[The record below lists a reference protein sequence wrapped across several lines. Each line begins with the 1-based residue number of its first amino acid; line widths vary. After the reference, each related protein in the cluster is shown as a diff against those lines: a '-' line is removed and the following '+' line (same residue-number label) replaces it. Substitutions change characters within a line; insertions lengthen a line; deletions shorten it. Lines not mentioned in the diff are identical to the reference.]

1 MHVFAVQVAKTCDSL
16 LRNFRNTMPKDF
28 KVEVA
33 AGGVRHS
40 ITFAVIGAAP
50 AMMNFARAIFG
61 MKSCTDVAPLSARVL
76 PMLESYKPIWSLA
89 GEMVEIK
96 TWMQVIEEG
105 LDVAMQHVKQSIQRT
120 AAAQDEATKT
130 LNDTGSL
137 NLKAKLSAFFANADA
152 FSDEHKV
159 EVEKL
164 LDDKA
169 SVSLYHTFR
178 QIDAHR
184 QNLETC
190 TSELK
195 KAKAIAT
202 HQTVLANIDA
212 LTAACDL
219 AMGGEDCEANRA
231 NAGRTLGNLTA
242 LQAMY
247 RDLRQGESRQHL
259 AEKCRKGLKRKRYLS
274 LDPHLA
280 IHLDSVCDNVSD
292 PAAQRIQNVPI
303 GASQQ

>member
-1 MHVFAVQVAKTCDSL
+1 MYSVKVYKTLTFFAVQVAKTCDSL

-33 AGGVRHS
+33 AGGTKQNIS
-40 ITFAVIGAAP
+40 FAVIGAAP

-120 AAAQDEATKT
+120 AAAQDEATKK
-130 LNDTGSL
+130 LNDTGCQ
-137 NLKAKLSAFFANADA
+137 NLTAQLSAFFAKVDA
-152 FSDEHKV
+152 FSDKHKV
-159 EVEKL
+159 EV
-164 LDDKA
+164 DKILGDEA
-169 SVSLYHTFR
+169 SASLYHAFR
-178 QIDAHR
+178 QIDANR

-190 TSELK
+190 ASELK

-212 LTAACDL
+212 LMAACDL

-259 AEKCRKGLKRKRYLS
+259 AEKCRRGLKRKRYLS
-274 LDPHLA
+274 LDPHLTLF
-280 IHLDSVCDNVSD
+280 LDKLCDNVSD
-292 PAAQRIQNVPI
+292 RAARM
-303 GASQQ
+303 

>member
-1 MHVFAVQVAKTCDSL
+1 
-16 LRNFRNTMPKDF
+16 MPKDF

-33 AGGVRHS
+33 AGGKRHHIS
-40 ITFAVIGAAP
+40 FAVIGAAP
-50 AMMNFARAIFG
+50 AMMNFARAIFV

-76 PMLESYKPIWSLA
+76 PMLEFYKPIWSLA

-96 TWMQVIEEG
+96 TWMPVIEEG
-105 LDVAMQHVKQSIQRT
+105 LDVAMQHVKQSIERT
-120 AAAQDEATKT
+120 AAAQDEATKK
-130 LNDTGSL
+130 LNDTGCQ
-137 NLKAKLSAFFANADA
+137 NLTAQLSAFFAKVDA
-152 FSDEHKV
+152 FSDKHKV
-159 EVEKL
+159 EV
-164 LDDKA
+164 DKILGDEA
-169 SVSLYHTFR
+169 SASLYHAFR
-178 QIDAHR
+178 QIEANR

-212 LTAACDL
+212 LMEACDL
-219 AMGGEDCEANRA
+219 AMGGEDGEGNRA

-247 RDLRQGESRQHL
+247 RDLKQGESRQHL

-274 LDPHLA
+274 LDPHLTLF
-280 IHLDSVCDNVSD
+280 LDSVCDNVSD
-292 PAAQRIQNVPI
+292 PAARM
-303 GASQQ
+303 